1 MPCSSPDMNSSA
13 QAILSTSCIFSSLP
27 DCVLYLKS
35 ELIDAAYLQQDSFH
49 EIDGACSAKRQRHMF
64 ALLLD
69 ILRAD
74 IAIDDRDKAR
84 SFFQKLT
91 QSLRDWN
98 YIAMDAP
105 EFAAQEKT
113 IRAALA
119 EVSSAI

>member
-1 MPCSSPDMNSSA
+1 MLRRGNDIA
-13 QAILSTSCIFSSLP
+13 QMMKVVGDEGTSVADFI
-27 DCVLYLKS
+27 VYLKS
-35 ELIDAAYLQQDSFH
+35 ELLDAAYLQQDSFH

-91 QSLRDWN
+91 QALRDWN

-113 IRAALA
+113 IRESLA
-119 EVSSAI
+119 SAVRAE